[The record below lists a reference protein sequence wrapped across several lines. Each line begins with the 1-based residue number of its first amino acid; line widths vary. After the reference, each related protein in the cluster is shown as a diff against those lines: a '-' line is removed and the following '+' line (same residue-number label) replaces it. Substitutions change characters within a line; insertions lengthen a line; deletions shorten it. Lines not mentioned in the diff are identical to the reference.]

1 MKICLVDNNSAHI
14 QKVMDLLSGFS
25 TEIYLQNRENFI
37 SSKVECY
44 DLLVVAGSRDKA
56 LVRNIPLFARQIDF
70 IKNTDMP
77 FVGICIGFQMLCYS
91 PACKIGRLK
100 IKETGLVKLFVN
112 EQNRYIVNDEC
123 YVFNHHRWTILSV
136 GDELHN
142 FASSENCIQFVKHK
156 NKPHFGF
163 QFHPEIRQP
172 TNSGYE
178 IFCNVLN
185 DLS

>member
-14 QKVMDLLSGFS
+14 QKVIELLSKFS
-25 TEIYLQNRENFI
+25 QEIFLQDRYNFN
-37 SSKVECY
+37 SSKIEGS

-56 LVRNIPLFARQIDF
+56 LVRNIPLFDSQIEF

-77 FVGICIGFQMLCYS
+77 FIGICIGFQMLCYS
-91 PACKIGRLK
+91 PACKIGRLTT
-100 IKETGLVKLFVN
+100 KETGLVRLYYNQKN
-112 EQNRYIVNDEC
+112 PYITDENC

-163 QFHPEIRQP
+163 QFHPEIREP
-172 TNSGYE
+172 KNCGYQ
-178 IFCNVLN
+178 IFCNVIE
-185 DLS
+185 DMF